1 MSHHHPRRLIPTQ
14 SRGITSS
21 CLIAAT
27 LLWLIPPVTRAQ
39 TVYRCGDQ
47 YSATALCQNSTAPAV
62 QDTRNAEQTKAQER
76 LTLQTQREAQALEKN
91 RLQSE
96 RRASVHSPAVT
107 PAWPQDSA
115 LPQSSGTAPDTL
127 APPHHAHS
135 QKVNPY
141 FTAKDGSTHS
151 NSGKAKQPVKKK
163 TSSDTAQ
170 KP

>member
-1 MSHHHPRRLIPTQ
+1 M
-14 SRGITSS
+14 
-21 CLIAAT
+21 
-27 LLWLIPPVTRAQ
+27 LWLIPPVTRAQ

>member
-1 MSHHHPRRLIPTQ
+1 MSQRHPIHHSRAQ
-14 SRGITSS
+14 SRQARSPCGVVA
-21 CLIAAT
+21 L
-27 LLWLIPPVTRAQ
+27 LLWLTPFWAMAQ

-62 QDTRNAEQTKAQER
+62 QDTRNAEQSKAQER

-91 RLQSE
+91 RLQAE
-96 RRASVHSPAVT
+96 RRTSVHSPAVT
-107 PAWPQDSA
+107 PAWPQDSS

-151 NSGKAKQPVKKK
+151 NSGKAKKPAKKK